1 MTTRSLSVDP
11 SSLRNDTWNLTK
23 SGVISITEITG
34 AFGKSLTIIRN
45 MKCIRDFFLDIHTST
60 SSPST
65 ALCPNIVPFVD
76 ERTFYSLT
84 AVYYLRPKCDSGPWP
99 SWAVASDDGWM
110 QKQLKVYLHW
120 KHGLHQQY
128 ISIYYNAEMGAKL
141 YR

>member
-11 SSLRNDTWNLTK
+11 SYLRNDTWNLTK

-34 AFGKSLTIIRN
+34 AFGKSLPIIRN

-76 ERTFYSLT
+76 ERPVYSLIKCLSSLEAWT
-84 AVYYLRPKCDSGPWP
+84 SSTVYFDIL
-99 SWAVASDDGWM
+99 
-110 QKQLKVYLHW
+110 
-120 KHGLHQQY
+120 
-128 ISIYYNAEMGAKL
+128 
-141 YR
+141 